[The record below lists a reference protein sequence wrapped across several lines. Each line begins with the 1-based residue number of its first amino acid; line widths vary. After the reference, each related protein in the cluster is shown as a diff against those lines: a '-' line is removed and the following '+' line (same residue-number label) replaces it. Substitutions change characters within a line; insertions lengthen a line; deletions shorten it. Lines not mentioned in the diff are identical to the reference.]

1 MPKRRFCCG
10 FEAGQRERAHGASV
24 EGAEECDHVLPLGV
38 IAGQLER
45 GFHRFGAGVA
55 VVNLVRSRHGSD
67 FRQPLRQR
75 DHALVVEI
83 RARHVDQFA
92 RLLLN
97 RGHHI
102 GMAMSGRGHGDAG
115 GEIEEF
121 VAVHIGDHDAAAL
134 LGHQRV
140 GAGVGRRNVFLVA
153 RENALGIGAGQGG
166 LDFGSCKSLGGHWI
180 LPENSRSS
188 VFGRQPRAV
197 APKKADSA
205 LKPHHLG
212 GWEN

>member
-24 EGAEECDHVLPLGV
+24 ERAEEGNHVLPLGV

-45 GFHRFGAGVA
+45 GFHRFRAGVA
-55 VVNLVRSRHGSD
+55 VVNPVRSGHGRD
-67 FRQPLRQR
+67 LRQPLGQR
-75 DHALVVEI
+75 DHALVIKI

-97 RGHHI
+97 GGHHI
-102 GMAMSGRGHGDAG
+102 GMAVSGRGHGDAG
-115 GEIEEF
+115 GEIEKF
-121 VAVHIGDHDAAAL
+121 VAVHVRNHDAAAL

-140 GAGVGRRNVFLVA
+140 GAGVRRRKILLVA
-153 RENALGIGAGQGG
+153 RENALGIGAGQSG

-180 LPENSRSS
+180 LRKAVVSRRSS
-188 VFGRQPRAV
+188 VVSRAV

-205 LKPHHLG
+205 LKPHQLG